1 MFENSLTHPG
11 LIKYIPENYKTI
23 VWAYKFENLIVTVIL
38 PTLLICNCA
47 VKILVYY
54 DIRGDL
60 MDELKCN
67 VKNVNEHLN
76 KQFSLKW
83 EEHYCAH

>member
-1 MFENSLTHPG
+1 
-11 LIKYIPENYKTI
+11 
-23 VWAYKFENLIVTVIL
+23 
-38 PTLLICNCA
+38 
-47 VKILVYY
+47 
-54 DIRGDL
+54 